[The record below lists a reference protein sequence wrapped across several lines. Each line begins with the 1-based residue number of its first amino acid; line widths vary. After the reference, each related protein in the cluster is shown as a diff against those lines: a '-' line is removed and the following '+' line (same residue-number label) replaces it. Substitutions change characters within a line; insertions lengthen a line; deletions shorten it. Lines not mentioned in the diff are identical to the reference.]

1 MKELIIY
8 LWYHEPLLTRLHSSP
23 RKLCHNLAL
32 HRATRLLGHMLGLLT
47 GSLATV
53 TMQSDALL
61 ATMHVAHLSGGTLAV
76 PPGLTSAVIE
86 IGCSD
91 RDTMDDK
98 ELDTHFPNR

>member
-1 MKELIIY
+1 
-8 LWYHEPLLTRLHSSP
+8 
-23 RKLCHNLAL
+23 
-32 HRATRLLGHMLGLLT
+32 MLGLLT
-47 GSLATV
+47 GSLTTV
-53 TMQSDALL
+53 TMQGDALL